1 MDHRRQSAVGGRWS
15 AVGGASRHKKS
26 KQPRKKNMKYRCLI
40 IDDEVLARDVI
51 RTFVQHDHSIEIT
64 DEAANGSEAVV
75 KILQTRPDVI
85 FLDIQMPELD
95 GFEVL
100 REVWPHHQPF
110 VVFTTAFDQYALRA
124 FEVNAID
131 YLLKPFDEIR
141 FHQSLGRLKERLS
154 QKSQPRIEELVNSLL
169 RDQKD
174 KEENYLQRLL
184 VKEAGKMYLV
194 KTDDITHFS
203 ADGNYISV
211 YTPQKVYTIYES
223 LASLESRLDPAI
235 MIRVGRSNIVNMN
248 FISELETYF
257 NGEYIIHLSTG
268 EKIKWTRGYRD
279 NIKAFLT
286 KMG

>member
-1 MDHRRQSAVGGRWS
+1 
-15 AVGGASRHKKS
+15 
-26 KQPRKKNMKYRCLI
+26 MKYRSLI

-51 RTFVQHDHSIEIT
+51 RTFVQHDHSIEIA

-75 KILQTRPDVI
+75 KILQTKPDVI

-110 VVFTTAFDQYALRA
+110 VVFTTAYDQYALRA

-154 QKSQPRIEELVNSLL
+154 QKSQPRIEELVNNLL
-169 RDQKD
+169 RDQRE
-174 KEENYLQRLL
+174 KEENYLQRIL

-194 KTDDITHFS
+194 KTEDITHFS

-211 YTPQKVYTIYES
+211 YTPLKVYTIYES
-223 LASLESRLDPAI
+223 LGSLENRLDPSI
-235 MIRVGRSNIVNMN
+235 MVRVGRSNIVNMN
-248 FISELETYF
+248 YITELETYF

-268 EKIKWTRGYRD
+268 EKVKWTRGYRD

-286 KMG
+286 KLG